1 MIKVS
6 SNESIEIFLID
17 VLQTIANE
25 LIYLGIKKLG
35 LALLN
40 LKIEHFIFGSIN

>member
-1 MIKVS
+1 MIKDS

-25 LIYLGIKKLG
+25 LIYLGIKKP
-35 LALLN
+35 
-40 LKIEHFIFGSIN
+40 GSGTTESKNRTFCFWFN